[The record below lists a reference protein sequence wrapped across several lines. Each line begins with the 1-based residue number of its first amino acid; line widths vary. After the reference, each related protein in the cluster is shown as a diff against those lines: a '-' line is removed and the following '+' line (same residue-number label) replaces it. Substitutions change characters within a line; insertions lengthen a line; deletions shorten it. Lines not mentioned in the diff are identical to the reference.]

1 MEIDRRYSTTDLI
14 QIIERERSACLRGER
29 LLLKDHSPTGNAA
42 IDYFLNQ
49 EGSQRYTAFQ
59 NFRAAI
65 HSYQQQ
71 YEVSGLIWETIE
83 FQDCS
88 LQYPKI
94 APDLIALSADLQVLQ
109 NYFPMVFNFWQK
121 AIVDLDLYW
130 ELTGKRYQR
139 IQPNKT
145 IALLDEESWASLT
158 LWSSSTGSTSTGST
172 STRFSPTD
180 FLEFILDVYSIP
192 GSPDPPESPNPGNG
206 KPIQLQDCNC
216 LSLHAVF
223 PGTYPIG

>member
-1 MEIDRRYSTTDLI
+1 MEMDCRYTTTDLI

-71 YEVSGLIWETIE
+71 YGVSGLIWETIE
-83 FQDCS
+83 FQDCT

-121 AIVDLDLYW
+121 AIVGLDLYG

-139 IQPNKT
+139 IQPEKT
-145 IALLDEESWASLT
+145 IALVEQASWASLT
-158 LWSSSTGSTSTGST
+158 LWSSSTGSSTAQF
-172 STRFSPTD
+172 RPTD

-192 GSPDPPESPNPGNG
+192 GSSDPPGSPNPGNG